1 MHLRARTRHLAS
13 AALLP
18 VMLVV
23 AGTTAA
29 PAAEISVFTA
39 GAIEPGL
46 LALSDLFQGETGHRL
61 RLTVGV
67 PAELRRR
74 VEAGERP
81 DVLVVPTP
89 ILDELVR
96 SGRIVADGRVVVGKV
111 GVGVTVR
118 DGAPVPDVSSVD
130 ALRSALRAAESLVY
144 NRASTGVYFERL
156 LERLGLAAELLG
168 KTTRYPDGVSVLE
181 HVLRGHGQEIGIGAI
196 TEIRQFE
203 PRGLRLVGPL
213 PPDVQNYT
221 TYAAGVLTASAS
233 ADGAATFLRFV
244 SGPAARAAFRVTG
257 VE

>member
-1 MHLRARTRHLAS
+1 MHLRARTGHLGL
-13 AALLP
+13 AAFLP
-18 VMLVV
+18 AILV
-23 AGTTAA
+23 AAWAIAA
-29 PAAEISVFTA
+29 PAADISVFSA

-46 LALSDLFQGETGHRL
+46 LALADAFQGETGHRL
-61 RLTVGV
+61 RFTVGV

-118 DGAPVPDVSSVD
+118 EGAPVPDVSSVD
-130 ALRSALRAAESLVY
+130 ALRKALHAAESLVY

-156 LERLGLAAELLG
+156 VERLGLAAELAA

-181 HVLRGHGQEIGIGAI
+181 HVLRGHGREIGIGAI

-221 TYAAGVLTASAS
+221 TYAAGMLTASS
-233 ADGAATFLRFV
+233 SSDGAATFLRFV
-244 SGPAARAAFRVTG
+244 SAPAARAAFQVTG